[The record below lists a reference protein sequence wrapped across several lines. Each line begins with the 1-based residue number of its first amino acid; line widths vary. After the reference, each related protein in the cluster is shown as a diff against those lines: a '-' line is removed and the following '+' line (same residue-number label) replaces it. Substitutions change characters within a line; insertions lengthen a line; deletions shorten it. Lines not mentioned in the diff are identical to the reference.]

1 MPQRKTPVLA
11 LVLAAT
17 LSACGRDDAP
27 PADDAGTGTAAST
40 QEAAPAAEASQPE
53 AAGTAQSTDD
63 TVARPLAPS
72 DLDAYATAV
81 KREIELLKP
90 QVDAV
95 KAAREK
101 HDTAAETAA
110 LFAMSQPVDE
120 EAAKAAGLEPER
132 YRHVRQAIDEVLS
145 KRQAVQLLEQQVA
158 TMESTDTSG
167 LTPEQKAAN
176 DKAIAEFRALLE
188 DPYAGLPPDFAAAM
202 KAREAELDALRN
214 EALALRFSV
223 L

>member
-1 MPQRKTPVLA
+1 MPQRKTLA
-11 LVLAAT
+11 LALMLAST
-17 LSACGRDDAP
+17 LAACGRDEAP
-27 PADDAGTGTAAST
+27 AADEADTGTAAST
-40 QEAAPAAEASQPE
+40 QDAAPAAEASQPE
-53 AAGTAQSTDD
+53 AAGTAQSSD
-63 TVARPLAPS
+63 TVARPLVPS
-72 DLDAYATAV
+72 DLDAYAAAV

-90 QVDAV
+90 QVEAV

-167 LTPEQKAAN
+167 FTPEQKAAH

-188 DPYAGLPPDFAAAM
+188 DPYADLPADFAAAM

-214 EALALRFSV
+214 EALALRFGV